1 MTQKK
6 TYPIKGMHCASCA
19 LVIEGNLKEA
29 QGVKSAVVNYN
40 TEKATVEF
48 AEDVNDELVTQVVKN
63 AGYEVRKDPMPE
75 HGMEGHDHH
84 TMEANQERNQFLL
97 SLVLSI
103 PVVILSMVLM
113 DKSQTSLLVQALLAT
128 IVQFVIG
135 WRFYRGTW
143 YGLKNKTANMDT
155 LIAVGT
161 SAAYLYSLASTFLLE
176 GEVFY
181 ETSALLITFVVLGK
195 WLEARAKGK
204 TSEAIKKLL
213 QLQATTARVKREGA
227 FVEIPLEQVVVGD
240 IVLVR
245 PGEKVP
251 VDGVMTSG
259 ASALDESMVTGESL
273 PVDKVVGDRVIGSTM
288 NTTGS
293 FEFEAQKVG
302 SDTLLA
308 QIVKTVEEAQT
319 SKAPIQKFADTVSSY
334 FVPAVVV
341 IAVITFSIW
350 YFVVGGTFV
359 QALLAFTAVLV
370 IACPCALGLATP
382 TAIMVGT
389 GKGAENGI
397 LIRGGEALEAGHRI
411 NAMVLDK
418 TGTVT
423 QGKPKV
429 TEVIS
434 DHEDALQLAA
444 SIEAVSEHPLA
455 QAIVNAA
462 REDKK
467 EIESVTEFFATVGK
481 GVQGIVRGSLV
492 HVGTVG
498 LLHDAGISIEEMVM
512 KRKEELEREGKTV
525 MVIARDGKYYGMI
538 AVADVIKETSP
549 EAIAQL
555 HKQGIEVYLMTG
567 DNTATA
573 QAIAKQAGIKN
584 VFAEVL
590 PDDKAGHVKKLQ
602 SMGKKVAMVGDGIND
617 APALAQADLGI
628 AMGSGTDIAMEAGG
642 VVLVKNDLRD
652 IPRAL
657 RLSRLTYNKIKQ
669 NMFWALFYNSIG
681 IPIAAFGL
689 LKAEYAGLAMA
700 LSSVSVV
707 VNSLILR
714 KKKL

>member
-48 AEDVNDELVTQVVKN
+48 AEDVNDELVTQVVKH
-63 AGYEVRKDPMPE
+63 AGYEVRAQITPE

-97 SLVLSI
+97 SLALSV
-103 PVVILSMVLM
+103 PVVILSMILM

-176 GEVFY
+176 GEVFF
-181 ETSALLITFVVLGK
+181 ETSTLLITFVVLGK

-213 QLQATTARVKREGA
+213 QLQATTARVQRNGI

-251 VDGVMTSG
+251 VDGVITSG
-259 ASALDESMVTGESL
+259 VSALDEAMVTGESL
-273 PVDKVVGDRVIGSTM
+273 PVDKVVGDAVIGSTM

-334 FVPAVVV
+334 FVPSVVV
-341 IAVITFSIW
+341 IAIITFIVW
-350 YFVVGGTFV
+350 YFLVGGTFV

-411 NAMVLDK
+411 DAVVFDK
-418 TGTVT
+418 TGTIT

-434 DHEDALQLAA
+434 DHSDALQLAA
-444 SIEAVSEHPLA
+444 SVEAVSEHPLA
-455 QAIVNAA
+455 QAIVNSA

-481 GVQGIVRGSLV
+481 GVQGIVKGSLV
-492 HVGTVG
+492 HVGTLG
-498 LLHDAGISIEEMVM
+498 LLHEAGVTIGDVVM
-512 KRKEELEREGKTV
+512 KRKEELEQEGKTV
-525 MVIARDGKYYGMI
+525 MLISRDGNYYGMI
-538 AVADVIKETSP
+538 AVADVIKETSR
-549 EAIAQL
+549 EAVEQL
-555 HKQGIEVYLMTG
+555 KQQGIAVYLMTG

-573 QAIAKQAGIKN
+573 QAIAKQAGIEN

-590 PDDKAGHVKKLQ
+590 PDDKAAHVKKLHN
-602 SMGKKVAMVGDGIND
+602 MGKKVAMVGDGIND

-628 AMGSGTDIAMEAGG
+628 AMGSGTDIAIEAGG
-642 VVLVKNDLRD
+642 VVLVKNDVRD
-652 IPRAL
+652 VPRAL

-669 NMFWALFYNSIG
+669 NMFWALFYNSVG

-707 VNSLILR
+707 VNSLLLR